1 LEKREITYTF
11 EIPFKTFNILKMN
24 MHVPGN
30 YMKYVAPESE
40 LIEFQVEINF
50 LGDSTTQTSTQAQF
64 NFEEGGLGDGGD
76 LL

>member
-1 LEKREITYTF
+1 
-11 EIPFKTFNILKMN
+11 MN
-24 MHVPGN
+24 MQVPGKN
-30 YMKYVAPESE
+30 MTYVAPESE